1 MYKPGQI
8 ITIPEL
14 GKFRIE
20 VSRIGCM
27 DCHSVKNDI
36 DEEPCVTCAR
46 ISKEMCNSNI
56 KLVKVFEGDL
66 DNFLKYH
73 NEHSDL

>member
-1 MYKPGQI
+1 MYKSGQI

-20 VSRIGCM
+20 DSHIGCM
-27 DCHSVKNDI
+27 DCDSVKNNI
-36 DEEPCVTCAR
+36 DEEPCVTCAK
-46 ISKEMCNSNI
+46 ICKEMGRSNL

-66 DNFLKYH
+66 DNYLKYH